1 MKTFDVK
8 PGFSKP
14 TARIKAL
21 KNAVLDASP
30 RIEADRARLITESYK
45 ETDGLPVVLRHALG
59 LKKILEELPVIIR
72 ENELIVGA
80 TTVQQRSC
88 QMFPEFGPQ
97 GLTDEWET
105 VATRSADPF
114 ALDETT
120 KKELKEIFD
129 WWGKETTSGYALS
142 LMDDDTKDALA
153 AGVFTVG
160 NYLAGGV
167 GHFCVNYEK
176 IIKSGIRGVINEV
189 IAAMQAADKKD
200 PEWVNKEQ
208 YYKAVLITLNAAV
221 TFANR
226 YADKAEEL
234 ARTTNDSQR
243 KAELLKIAEICRKV
257 PEQGASTYYEALQSF
272 WFIQLIIQIEG
283 SGHSISPGR
292 FDQYIDPFYQADSIS
307 QEDAQELLDCLYV
320 KFNDINKLRD
330 IGTATAFAGYQMWQ
344 NINCGGQTKEGL
356 DATNPTSY
364 MEIEAMAHVMLAMPS
379 LSLRIW
385 NGSPDEF
392 LMKGAELARLGGG
405 MPAFYNDEEIIPAK
419 VNHGIPLEEARNYG
433 IVGCVEPNIT
443 GKEHGWHDAALFNL
457 PKVLEVTMENG
468 RLNGKQVGPKTGEFA
483 DFKSYEE
490 FCAAYEKQMEFFV
503 KLLVRAD
510 NSVDYAHRKYG
521 QLAFVS
527 TMVEDCIGRGKTME
541 EGGALYNFIGPQ
553 GIGSAN
559 MGNALY
565 NIKKLVF
572 EDKKF
577 SMAELKEAMDHNW
590 GKPLGTI
597 NPVTGMVDE
606 SVLHSS
612 ETKDLDAIVEA
623 VKKVLGNDTSI
634 DLSSLKLDSSPSI
647 PHTGK
652 EGRYQEIHKM
662 IIDSDKYG
670 NDLDEVDMC
679 ARYASRVYCEI
690 FETYPT
696 PRGGCYQAGLYPV
709 SGNVLFG
716 SFINATPDGRYKSE
730 TIAEGVSPTRGTD
743 VLGPTAA
750 ANSVAKL
757 DHFIASNGTLYN
769 MKFSPEAVAGQEG
782 LARLSA
788 LIRGYFDRK
797 GGHVQFNIMNRE
809 TLLDAQKNPQNYKD
823 LIVRVAGY
831 SAQFIYLDKTVQD
844 DIIARTEFSRF

>member
-1 MKTFDVK
+1 MKTYDVK
-8 PGFSKP
+8 PGFSEP
-14 TARIKAL
+14 TARVKAL

-45 ETDGLPVVLRHALG
+45 ETEGQPVVLRHALG

-72 ENELIVGA
+72 ENELIVGTA
-80 TTVQQRSC
+80 TIQQRSC

-97 GLTDEWET
+97 GLTEEWET
-105 VATRSADPF
+105 VSTRSADPF
-114 ALDETT
+114 ALDDDT
-120 KKELKEIFD
+120 KAELKEIFD
-129 WWGKETTSGYALS
+129 WWGKETTSSYALS
-142 LMDDDTKDALA
+142 LMDDETKEALA

-176 IIKSGIRGVINEV
+176 IIKNGIVGVINEV
-189 IAAMQAADKKD
+189 ISAMQAADKKD
-200 PEWVNKEQ
+200 PEWINKEQ

-234 ARTTNDSQR
+234 ARTTNDSKR
-243 KAELLKIAEICRKV
+243 KQELLKIAEICRKV
-257 PEQGASTYYEALQSF
+257 PEHPATTYYEALQSF

-292 FDQYIDPFYQADSIS
+292 FDQYMDPFYQADPIS
-307 QEDAQELLDCLYV
+307 QEDAQELLDCLFV

-344 NINCGGQTKEGL
+344 NINCGGQTVDGL
-356 DATNPTSY
+356 DATNATSY
-364 MEIEAMAHVMLAMPS
+364 MEIEAMAHLMLAMPS

-405 MPAFYNDEEIIPAK
+405 QPAFYNDEEIIPAK
-419 VNHGIPLEEARNYG
+419 VNRGIPLEEARNYG

-468 RLNGKQVGPKTGEFA
+468 RLNGKQFGPQTGEFA
-483 DFKSYEE
+483 DFTSYEE
-490 FCAAYEKQMEFFV
+490 FCKAYETQMEFFV

-527 TMVEDCIGRGKTME
+527 TMVDDCIGRGKTME
-541 EGGALYNFIGPQ
+541 EGGAIYNFIGPQ

-559 MGNALY
+559 MGNAFY

-577 SMAELKEAMDHNW
+577 TMAELKEAMDNNW

-597 NPVTGMVDE
+597 NPVTGMPNPEVA
-606 SVLHSS
+606 HSAG
-612 ETKDLDAIVEA
+612 TTDMDAIVEA
-623 VKKVLGNDTSI
+623 VKKILGESTSL
-634 DLSSLKLDSSPSI
+634 DLSKLNIGTTTS
-647 PHTGK
+647 TNGK
-652 EGRYQEIHKM
+652 EARYQEIHKQIM
-662 IIDSDKYG
+662 ESDKYG

-690 FETYPT
+690 LETYPT

-716 SFINATPDGRYKSE
+716 SFIAATPDGRYKSE

-750 ANSVAKL
+750 ANSVSKL

-769 MKFSPEAVAGQEG
+769 MKFSPDAVAGQEG

-809 TLLDAQKNPQNYKD
+809 LLLDAQRNPQNYKD